1 MRDGVAQPGVVRRV
15 MFERIH
21 RLGVRPH
28 CGVVLRGFHGA
39 RPTSMRGGVVWN
51 LPPILVAPHQ
61 PPLFFQHITREV
73 QLLGLTLELD
83 DCHFLSFSLSKK
95 EGR

>member
-1 MRDGVAQPGVVRRV
+1 
-15 MFERIH
+15 
-21 RLGVRPH
+21 
-28 CGVVLRGFHGA
+28 
-39 RPTSMRGGVVWN
+39 MRGGVVWH
-51 LPPILVAPHQ
+51 LPAIFVAPHQ

-73 QLLGLTLELD
+73 QLLGLTFELD